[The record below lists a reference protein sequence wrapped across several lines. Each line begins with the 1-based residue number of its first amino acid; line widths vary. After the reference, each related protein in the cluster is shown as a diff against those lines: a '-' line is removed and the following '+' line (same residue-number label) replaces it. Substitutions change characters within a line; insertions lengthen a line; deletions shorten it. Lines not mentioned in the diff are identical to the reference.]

1 MKVFL
6 ILIAFIASIVSV
18 VGLFLGGINVIQVMF
33 EVGGSYTAAYAGFLM
48 WVIGRFVGS
57 LTLEFVS
64 DY

>member
-6 ILIAFIASIVSV
+6 ILIAFIAAIVSV

-48 WVIGRFVGS
+48 WAIGRLVGS
-57 LTLEFVS
+57 LTLKFVS